1 MNTSVQIKTHS
12 NSSAKNKNT
21 HILRKSEAYKNPDM
35 LVIQKNDIAFKKEK
49 EILQKEILKQEE
61 NRKYELKKINSS
73 INTYKKRLENATDE
87 KQKEKLE
94 KKLNEYL
101 EKREEL
107 KENKSSELKE
117 TRGRKKE
124 KNFVELEFSLTRSNS
139 YKNKEEIQKALI
151 SSQNETIKHFKMFDD
166 MQVVTNVMHKDQ
178 HSLHTHLLFKLPK
191 NKTFDTLLKSE
202 IVEKGLETGRNVY
215 KAIQDF
221 FNGTVREKLKDFN
234 IEIGT
239 HETGKSYSGLRK
251 YKENNPLK
259 NQDILQEMK
268 YDRNDNSA
276 LESIRKSFQPKQTQ
290 EQKQKTQL
298 EKIKKEQ
305 GFGAYIKAKK
315 EFENEQKTA
324 SKKFGR
330 NR

>member
-12 NSSAKNKNT
+12 TTSAKNKNT
-21 HILRKSEAYKNPDM
+21 HILRKSEAYKNKNI
-35 LVIQKNDIAFKKEK
+35 LVIEQNDIAFKKEK

-107 KENKSSELKE
+107 KENKSSEVKE

-124 KNFVELEFSLTRSNS
+124 KHFVELEFSLTKSNS
-139 YKNKEEIQKALI
+139 YKNNKEVQQALI
-151 SSQNETIKHFKMFDD
+151 SSQNETIKNFKMFDK
-166 MQVVTNVMHKDQ
+166 MEVVTNVMHKDQ
-178 HSLHTHLLFKLPK
+178 HSLHTHLLLKLPK
-191 NKTFDTLLKSE
+191 NKTFDNLLKGE
-202 IVEKGLETGRNVY
+202 IQEQGLETGRNIY
-215 KAIQDF
+215 KSIQNF
-221 FNGTVREKLKDFN
+221 FNNTVREKLKALN
-234 IEIGT
+234 IMLEEHT
-239 HETGKSYSGLRK
+239 TGKKYTSLKK
-251 YKENNPLK
+251 YKEVNPIS
-259 NQDILQEMK
+259 QVAEILQGFN
-268 YDRNDNSA
+268 RNDNSA
-276 LESIRKSFQPKQTQ
+276 LENIRKTFTPKQTP
-290 EQKQKTQL
+290 ERIERDRL

-305 GFGAYIKAKK
+305 GIGAYLTAKN
-315 EFENEQKTA
+315 EIENEKKTQA
-324 SKKFGR
+324 KKFGR

>member
-12 NSSAKNKNT
+12 TTSAKNKNT
-21 HILRKSEAYKNPDM
+21 HILRNSEAYKNPNI

-73 INTYKKRLENATDE
+73 INTYKKRLELATDE

-101 EKREEL
+101 EKREDL
-107 KENKSSELKE
+107 KQNKSSELKE

-139 YKNKEEIQKALI
+139 YKNNKEVQQALI
-151 SSQNETIKHFKMFDD
+151 SSQNETIKNFKMFDK
-166 MQVVTNVMHKDQ
+166 MEVVTNVMHKDQ
-178 HSLHTHLLFKLPK
+178 YSLHTHMLFKLPK

-202 IVEKGLETGRNVY
+202 ILERGLKTGKNVY

-221 FNGTVREKLKDFN
+221 FNGTVREKLKEYN
-234 IEIGT
+234 LEIGT

-251 YKENNPLK
+251 YKENNPL
-259 NQDILQEMK
+259 DILQNK
-268 YDRNDNSA
+268 HLDRTDNSA

-305 GFGAYIKAKK
+305 GFGAYVKAKR
-315 EFENEQKTA
+315 EFESEQKTVA
-324 SKKFGR
+324 RKFGI
-330 NR
+330 NK

>member
-12 NSSAKNKNT
+12 TTSAKNKNT
-21 HILRKSEAYKNPDM
+21 HILRNSEAYKNPNI

-73 INTYKKRLENATDE
+73 INTYKKRLELATDE

-107 KENKSSELKE
+107 KENKSSEVKE

-124 KNFVELEFSLTRSNS
+124 KHFVELEFSLTRSNS
-139 YKNKEEIQKALI
+139 YKNKEEIQQALI
-151 SSQNETIKHFKMFDD
+151 SSQNKTIKHFKMFDD

-178 HSLHTHLLFKLPK
+178 YSLHTHMLFKLPK

-202 IVEKGLETGRNVY
+202 ILERGLKTGKNVY

-221 FNGTVREKLKDFN
+221 FNGTVREKLKEYN
-234 IEIGT
+234 LEIGT

-251 YKENNPLK
+251 YKENNPL
-259 NQDILQEMK
+259 DILQNK
-268 YDRNDNSA
+268 HLDRTDNSA
-276 LESIRKSFQPKQTQ
+276 IESIRKSFQPKQTQ

-305 GFGAYIKAKK
+305 GFGAYVKAKR
-315 EFENEQKTA
+315 EFESEQKTVA
-324 SKKFGR
+324 RKFGI
-330 NR
+330 NK

>member
-12 NSSAKNKNT
+12 TTSAKNKNT
-21 HILRKSEAYKNPDM
+21 HILRNSEAYKNPDI

-73 INTYKKRLENATDE
+73 INTYKKRLELATDE

-101 EKREEL
+101 EKREDL
-107 KENKSSELKE
+107 KQNKSSEVKE

-124 KNFVELEFSLTRSNS
+124 KHFVELEFSLTRSNS

-151 SSQNETIKHFKMFDD
+151 SSQNETIKNFKMFDK
-166 MQVVTNVMHKDQ
+166 MEVVTNVMHKDQ
-178 HSLHTHLLFKLPK
+178 HSLHTHLLLKLPK

-202 IVEKGLETGRNVY
+202 IVERGLETGRNVY

-276 LESIRKSFQPKQTQ
+276 PESIRKTFTPKRTPEQQRKAEIQ
-290 EQKQKTQL
+290 ELKT
-298 EKIKKEQ
+298 KD
-305 GFGAYIKAKK
+305 FGAYIKAKR
-315 EFENEQKTA
+315 EFENEQKTVT
-324 SKKFGR
+324 KKIGKFR
-330 NR
+330 

>member
-1 MNTSVQIKTHS
+1 MNTSIQIKTHS
-12 NSSAKNKNT
+12 TTSAKNKNT
-21 HILRKSEAYKNPDM
+21 HILRNSEAYKNPDI

-73 INTYKKRLENATDE
+73 INTYKKRLELATDE

-107 KENKSSELKE
+107 KENKSSEVKE

-124 KNFVELEFSLTRSNS
+124 KHFVELEFSLTRSNS
-139 YKNKEEIQKALI
+139 YKNKEEIQQALI
-151 SSQNETIKHFKMFDD
+151 SSQNETIKNFKMFDK
-166 MQVVTNVMHKDQ
+166 MEVVTNVMHKDQ
-178 HSLHTHLLFKLPK
+178 YSLHTHMLFKLPK

-202 IVEKGLETGRNVY
+202 ILERGLKTGKNVY

-221 FNGTVREKLKDFN
+221 FNGTVREKLKEYN
-234 IEIGT
+234 LEIGT

-251 YKENNPLK
+251 YKENNPL
-259 NQDILQEMK
+259 DILQNK
-268 YDRNDNSA
+268 HLDRTDNSA

-305 GFGAYIKAKK
+305 GFGAYVKAKR
-315 EFENEQKTA
+315 EFESEQKTVA
-324 SKKFGR
+324 RKFGI
-330 NR
+330 NK

>member
-12 NSSAKNKNT
+12 TTSAKNKNT
-21 HILRKSEAYKNPDM
+21 HILRNSEAYKNPDI

-73 INTYKKRLENATDE
+73 INTYKKRLELATDE

-101 EKREEL
+101 EKREDL
-107 KENKSSELKE
+107 KQNKSSELKE

-139 YKNKEEIQKALI
+139 YKNKEEIQQALI
-151 SSQNETIKHFKMFDD
+151 SSQNKTIKHFKMFDD

-178 HSLHTHLLFKLPK
+178 YSLHTHMLFKLPK

-202 IVEKGLETGRNVY
+202 IVERGLETGRNVY

-221 FNGTVREKLKDFN
+221 FNRTVREKLKEYN
-234 IEIGT
+234 LEIRT

-251 YKENNPLK
+251 YKENNPL
-259 NQDILQEMK
+259 DILQNK
-268 YDRNDNSA
+268 HLDRTDNSA

-305 GFGAYIKAKK
+305 DFGAYIKAKR
-315 EFENEQKTA
+315 EFESEQKTVA
-324 SKKFGR
+324 RKFGI
-330 NR
+330 NK

>member
-1 MNTSVQIKTHS
+1 MRN
-12 NSSAKNKNT
+12 
-21 HILRKSEAYKNPDM
+21 SEAYKNPDISI
-35 LVIQKNDIAFKKEK
+35 LQKNDIAFKKEK

-73 INTYKKRLENATDE
+73 INTYKKRLELATDE

-94 KKLNEYL
+94 KKLNEYF
-101 EKREEL
+101 EKREDL
-107 KENKSSELKE
+107 KQNKSSEVKE

-124 KNFVELEFSLTRSNS
+124 KHFVELEFSLTRSNS
-139 YKNKEEIQKALI
+139 YKNRDEIQQALI

-178 HSLHTHLLFKLPK
+178 HSLHTHMLFKLPK

-202 IVEKGLETGRNVY
+202 IVERGLETGRNVY

-221 FNGTVREKLKDFN
+221 FNRTVREKLKEYN
-234 IEIGT
+234 LEIRT

-251 YKENNPLK
+251 YKENNPL
-259 NQDILQEMK
+259 DILQNK
-268 YDRNDNSA
+268 HLDRTDNSA
-276 LESIRKSFQPKQTQ
+276 LESIRKSFQQKQTQ

-305 GFGAYIKAKK
+305 GFGAYIKAKR
-315 EFENEQKTA
+315 EFESEQKTVA
-324 SKKFGR
+324 RKSGR
-330 NR
+330 NK

>member
-12 NSSAKNKNT
+12 TTSAKNKNT
-21 HILRKSEAYKNPDM
+21 HILRNSEAYKNPDI

-73 INTYKKRLENATDE
+73 INTYKKRLELATDE

-107 KENKSSELKE
+107 KENKSSEVKE

-124 KNFVELEFSLTRSNS
+124 KHFVELEFSLTRSNS
-139 YKNKEEIQKALI
+139 YKNKEEIQQALI
-151 SSQNETIKHFKMFDD
+151 SSQNKTIKHFKMFDD

-178 HSLHTHLLFKLPK
+178 YSLHTHMLFKLPK

-202 IVEKGLETGRNVY
+202 ILERGLKTGKNVY

-251 YKENNPLK
+251 YKENNPL
-259 NQDILQEMK
+259 DILQNK
-268 YDRNDNSA
+268 HLDRTDNSA

-305 GFGAYIKAKK
+305 GFGAYVKAKR
-315 EFENEQKTA
+315 EFESEQKTVA
-324 SKKFGR
+324 RKFGI
-330 NR
+330 NK

>member
-12 NSSAKNKNT
+12 TTSAKNKNT
-21 HILRKSEAYKNPDM
+21 HILRNSEAYKNPNI

-73 INTYKKRLENATDE
+73 INTYKKRLELATDE

-107 KENKSSELKE
+107 KENKSSEVKE

-124 KNFVELEFSLTRSNS
+124 KHFVELEFSLTRSNS
-139 YKNKEEIQKALI
+139 YKNKEEIQQALI
-151 SSQNETIKHFKMFDD
+151 SSQNKTIKHFKMFDD

-178 HSLHTHLLFKLPK
+178 YSLHTHMLFKLPK

-202 IVEKGLETGRNVY
+202 ILERGLKTGKNVY

-251 YKENNPLK
+251 YKENNPL
-259 NQDILQEMK
+259 DILQNK
-268 YDRNDNSA
+268 HLDRTDNSA

-305 GFGAYIKAKK
+305 GFGAYVKAKR
-315 EFENEQKTA
+315 EFESEQKTVA
-324 SKKFGR
+324 RKFGI
-330 NR
+330 NK

>member
-12 NSSAKNKNT
+12 TTSAKNKNT
-21 HILRKSEAYKNPDM
+21 HILRNSEAYKNPDI

-73 INTYKKRLENATDE
+73 INTYKKRLELATDE

-101 EKREEL
+101 EKREDL
-107 KENKSSELKE
+107 KQNKSSELKE

-139 YKNKEEIQKALI
+139 YKNKEEIQQALI
-151 SSQNETIKHFKMFDD
+151 SSQNKTIKHFKMFDD

-178 HSLHTHLLFKLPK
+178 HSLHTHMLFKLPK

-202 IVEKGLETGRNVY
+202 IVERGLETGRNVY

-221 FNGTVREKLKDFN
+221 FNRTVREKLKEYN
-234 IEIGT
+234 LEIGT

-251 YKENNPLK
+251 YKENNPL
-259 NQDILQEMK
+259 DILQNK
-268 YDRNDNSA
+268 HLDRTDNSA

-305 GFGAYIKAKK
+305 GFGAYLTAKN
-315 EFENEQKTA
+315 EIENEKKTQA
-324 SKKFGR
+324 KKFGR

>member
-12 NSSAKNKNT
+12 TTSAKNKNT
-21 HILRKSEAYKNPDM
+21 HILRNSEAYKNPDI

-73 INTYKKRLENATDE
+73 INTYKKRLELATDE

-101 EKREEL
+101 EKREDL
-107 KENKSSELKE
+107 KQNKSSEVKE

-139 YKNKEEIQKALI
+139 YKNKEEIQQALI
-151 SSQNETIKHFKMFDD
+151 SSQNKTIKHFKMFDD

-178 HSLHTHLLFKLPK
+178 YSLHTHMLFKLPK

-202 IVEKGLETGRNVY
+202 IVERGLETGRNVY

-221 FNGTVREKLKDFN
+221 FNRTVREKLKEYN
-234 IEIGT
+234 LEIGT

-251 YKENNPLK
+251 YKENNPL
-259 NQDILQEMK
+259 DILQNK
-268 YDRNDNSA
+268 HLDRTDNSA

-305 GFGAYIKAKK
+305 GFGAYLTAKN
-315 EFENEQKTA
+315 EIENEKKTQA
-324 SKKFGR
+324 KKFGR

>member
-1 MNTSVQIKTHS
+1 MNTSIQIKTHS
-12 NSSAKNKNT
+12 TTSAKNKNT
-21 HILRKSEAYKNPDM
+21 HILRNSEAYKNPDI

-73 INTYKKRLENATDE
+73 INTYKKRLELATDE

-94 KKLNEYL
+94 KKLNEYF
-101 EKREEL
+101 EKREDL
-107 KENKSSELKE
+107 KQNKSSEVKE

-124 KNFVELEFSLTRSNS
+124 KHFVELEFSLTKSNS
-139 YKNKEEIQKALI
+139 YKNKEEIQQALI
-151 SSQNETIKHFKMFDD
+151 SSQNETIKNFKMFDK
-166 MQVVTNVMHKDQ
+166 MEVVTNVMHKDQ
-178 HSLHTHLLFKLPK
+178 YSLHTHMLFKLPK

-202 IVEKGLETGRNVY
+202 IVERGLETGRNVY

-221 FNGTVREKLKDFN
+221 FNRTVREKLKEYN
-234 IEIGT
+234 LEIRT

-251 YKENNPLK
+251 YKENNPL
-259 NQDILQEMK
+259 DILQNK
-268 YDRNDNSA
+268 HLDRTDNSA
-276 LESIRKSFQPKQTQ
+276 LESIRKSFQQKQTQ

-305 GFGAYIKAKK
+305 DFGAYIKAKR
-315 EFENEQKTA
+315 EFESEQKTVA
-324 SKKFGR
+324 RKSGINK
-330 NR
+330 

>member
-12 NSSAKNKNT
+12 TTSAKNKNT
-21 HILRKSEAYKNPDM
+21 HILRNSEAYKNPDI

-73 INTYKKRLENATDE
+73 INTYKKRLELATDE

-107 KENKSSELKE
+107 KENKSSEVKE

-124 KNFVELEFSLTRSNS
+124 KHFVELEFSLTRSNS
-139 YKNKEEIQKALI
+139 YKNKEEIQQALI
-151 SSQNETIKHFKMFDD
+151 SSQNKTIKHFKMFDD

-178 HSLHTHLLFKLPK
+178 YSLHTHMLFKLPK

-202 IVEKGLETGRNVY
+202 ILERGLKTGKNVY

-221 FNGTVREKLKDFN
+221 FNGTVREKLKEYN
-234 IEIGT
+234 LEIRT

-251 YKENNPLK
+251 YKENNPL
-259 NQDILQEMK
+259 NILQNK
-268 YDRNDNSA
+268 HLDRTDNSA

-305 GFGAYIKAKK
+305 GFGAYVKAKR
-315 EFENEQKTA
+315 EFESEQKTVA
-324 SKKFGR
+324 RKFGI
-330 NR
+330 NK

>member
-1 MNTSVQIKTHS
+1 MNTSIQIKTHS
-12 NSSAKNKNT
+12 TTSAKNKNT
-21 HILRKSEAYKNPDM
+21 HILRNSEAYKNPDI

-73 INTYKKRLENATDE
+73 INTYKKRLELATDE

-94 KKLNEYL
+94 KKLNEYF
-101 EKREEL
+101 EKREDL
-107 KENKSSELKE
+107 KQNKSSEVKE

-124 KNFVELEFSLTRSNS
+124 KHFVELEFSLTRSNS
-139 YKNKEEIQKALI
+139 YKNKEEIQQALI
-151 SSQNETIKHFKMFDD
+151 SSQNKTIKHFKMFDD

-178 HSLHTHLLFKLPK
+178 YSLHTHMLFKLPK

-202 IVEKGLETGRNVY
+202 ILERGLKTGKNVY

-221 FNGTVREKLKDFN
+221 FNGTVREKLKEYN
-234 IEIGT
+234 LEIGT

-251 YKENNPLK
+251 YKENNPL
-259 NQDILQEMK
+259 DILQNK
-268 YDRNDNSA
+268 HLDRTDNSA

-305 GFGAYIKAKK
+305 GFGAYVKAKR
-315 EFENEQKTA
+315 EFESEQKTVA
-324 SKKFGR
+324 RKFGI
-330 NR
+330 NK

>member
-12 NSSAKNKNT
+12 TTSAKNKNT
-21 HILRKSEAYKNPDM
+21 HILRNSEAYKNPDI

-73 INTYKKRLENATDE
+73 INTYKKRLELATDE

-107 KENKSSELKE
+107 KENKSSEVKE

-124 KNFVELEFSLTRSNS
+124 KHFVELEFSLTRSNS
-139 YKNKEEIQKALI
+139 YKNKEEIQQALI
-151 SSQNETIKHFKMFDD
+151 SSQNKTIKHFKMFDD

-178 HSLHTHLLFKLPK
+178 YSLHTHMLFKLPK

-202 IVEKGLETGRNVY
+202 IVERGLETGRNVY

-221 FNGTVREKLKDFN
+221 FNGTVREKLKEYN
-234 IEIGT
+234 LEIGT

-251 YKENNPLK
+251 YKENNPL
-259 NQDILQEMK
+259 DILQNK
-268 YDRNDNSA
+268 HLDRTDNSA

-305 GFGAYIKAKK
+305 GFGAYVKAKR
-315 EFENEQKTA
+315 EFESEQKTVA
-324 SKKFGR
+324 RKFGI
-330 NR
+330 NK

>member
-12 NSSAKNKNT
+12 TTSAKNKNT
-21 HILRKSEAYKNPDM
+21 HILRNSEAYKNPDI

-73 INTYKKRLENATDE
+73 INTYKKRLELATDE

-107 KENKSSELKE
+107 KENKSSEVKE

-124 KNFVELEFSLTRSNS
+124 KHFVELEFSLTRSNS
-139 YKNKEEIQKALI
+139 YKNKEEIQQALI
-151 SSQNETIKHFKMFDD
+151 SSQNKTIKHFKMFDD

-178 HSLHTHLLFKLPK
+178 HSLHTHMLFKLPK

-202 IVEKGLETGRNVY
+202 ILERGLKTGKNVY

-221 FNGTVREKLKDFN
+221 FNGTVREKLKEYN
-234 IEIGT
+234 LEIGT

-251 YKENNPLK
+251 YKENNPL
-259 NQDILQEMK
+259 DILQNK
-268 YDRNDNSA
+268 HLDRTDNSA

-305 GFGAYIKAKK
+305 GFGAYIKAKR
-315 EFENEQKTA
+315 EFESEQKTVA
-324 SKKFGR
+324 RKFGI
-330 NR
+330 NK

>member
-1 MNTSVQIKTHS
+1 MRN
-12 NSSAKNKNT
+12 
-21 HILRKSEAYKNPDM
+21 SEAYKNPDI
-35 LVIQKNDIAFKKEK
+35 LIIQKNDIAFKKEK

-73 INTYKKRLENATDE
+73 INTYKKRLELATDE

-107 KENKSSELKE
+107 KENKSSEVKE

-124 KNFVELEFSLTRSNS
+124 KHFVELEFSLTRSNS
-139 YKNKEEIQKALI
+139 YKNKEEIQQALI

-202 IVEKGLETGRNVY
+202 IVERGLETGRNVY

-221 FNGTVREKLKDFN
+221 FNRTVREKLKEYN
-234 IEIGT
+234 LEIGT

-251 YKENNPLK
+251 YKENNPL
-259 NQDILQEMK
+259 DILQNK
-268 YDRNDNSA
+268 HLDRTDNSA

-305 GFGAYIKAKK
+305 GFGAYLTAKN
-315 EFENEQKTA
+315 EIENEKKTQA
-324 SKKFGR
+324 KKFGR

>member
-21 HILRKSEAYKNPDM
+21 HILRNSEAYKNPDISI
-35 LVIQKNDIAFKKEK
+35 LQKNDIAFKKEK

-73 INTYKKRLENATDE
+73 INTYKKRLELATDE

-101 EKREEL
+101 EKREDL
-107 KENKSSELKE
+107 KQNKSSEVKE

-124 KNFVELEFSLTRSNS
+124 KHFVELEFSLTRSNS
-139 YKNKEEIQKALI
+139 YKNKEEIQQALI
-151 SSQNETIKHFKMFDD
+151 SSQNKTIKHFKMFDD

-178 HSLHTHLLFKLPK
+178 YSLHTHMLFKLPK

-202 IVEKGLETGRNVY
+202 ILERGLKTGKNVY

-251 YKENNPLK
+251 YKENNPL
-259 NQDILQEMK
+259 DILQNK
-268 YDRNDNSA
+268 HLDRTDNSA

-305 GFGAYIKAKK
+305 GFGAYIKAKR
-315 EFENEQKTA
+315 EFESEQKTVA
-324 SKKFGR
+324 RKFGI
-330 NR
+330 NK

>member
-12 NSSAKNKNT
+12 TTSAKNKNT
-21 HILRKSEAYKNPDM
+21 HILRNSEAYKNPDI

-73 INTYKKRLENATDE
+73 INTYKKRLELATDE

-107 KENKSSELKE
+107 KENKSSEVKE

-124 KNFVELEFSLTRSNS
+124 KHFVELEFSLTKSNS
-139 YKNKEEIQKALI
+139 YKNRDEIQQALI

-178 HSLHTHLLFKLPK
+178 YSLHTHMLFKLPK

-202 IVEKGLETGRNVY
+202 ILERGLKTGKNVY

-221 FNGTVREKLKDFN
+221 FNGTVREKLKEYN
-234 IEIGT
+234 LEIGT

-251 YKENNPLK
+251 YKENNPL
-259 NQDILQEMK
+259 DILQNK
-268 YDRNDNSA
+268 HLDRTDNSA
-276 LESIRKSFQPKQTQ
+276 LESIRKSFQQKQTQ

-305 GFGAYIKAKK
+305 DFGAYIKAKR
-315 EFENEQKTA
+315 EFESEQKTVA
-324 SKKFGR
+324 RKSGR
-330 NR
+330 NK

>member
-1 MNTSVQIKTHS
+1 LNTSVQIKTHS
-12 NSSAKNKNT
+12 TTSAKNKNT
-21 HILRKSEAYKNPDM
+21 HILRNSEAYKNPDI
-35 LVIQKNDIAFKKEK
+35 LILQKNDIAFKKEK

-73 INTYKKRLENATDE
+73 INTYKKRLEVAADE

-101 EKREEL
+101 EKREDL
-107 KENKSSELKE
+107 KENKSSEVKE

-124 KNFVELEFSLTRSNS
+124 KHFVELEFSLTRSNS

-178 HSLHTHLLFKLPK
+178 YSLHTHMLFKLPK

-202 IVEKGLETGRNVY
+202 ILERGLKTGKNVY

-221 FNGTVREKLKDFN
+221 FNGTVREKLKEYN
-234 IEIGT
+234 LEIGT

-251 YKENNPLK
+251 YKENNPL
-259 NQDILQEMK
+259 DILQNK
-268 YDRNDNSA
+268 HLDRTDNSA

-305 GFGAYIKAKK
+305 GFGAYVKAKR
-315 EFENEQKTA
+315 EFESEQKTVA
-324 SKKFGR
+324 RKFGI
-330 NR
+330 NK

>member
-1 MNTSVQIKTHS
+1 MRN
-12 NSSAKNKNT
+12 
-21 HILRKSEAYKNPDM
+21 SEAYKNPDI

-73 INTYKKRLENATDE
+73 INTYKKRLELATDE

-107 KENKSSELKE
+107 KENKSSEGKE

-124 KNFVELEFSLTRSNS
+124 KHFVELEFSLTRSNS
-139 YKNKEEIQKALI
+139 YKNKEEIQQALI
-151 SSQNETIKHFKMFDD
+151 SSQNKTIKHFKMFDD

-178 HSLHTHLLFKLPK
+178 YSLHTHMLFKLQK
-191 NKTFDTLLKSE
+191 NKTCDTLLKSE
-202 IVEKGLETGRNVY
+202 ILERGLKTGKNVY

-251 YKENNPLK
+251 YKENNPL
-259 NQDILQEMK
+259 DILQNK
-268 YDRNDNSA
+268 HLDRTDNSA
-276 LESIRKSFQPKQTQ
+276 LESIRKSFQLKQTQ

-298 EKIKKEQ
+298 EKIKRREV
-305 GFGAYIKAKK
+305 
-315 EFENEQKTA
+315 
-324 SKKFGR
+324 
-330 NR
+330 

>member
-21 HILRKSEAYKNPDM
+21 HILRNSEAYKNPDISI
-35 LVIQKNDIAFKKEK
+35 LQKNDIAFKKEK

-73 INTYKKRLENATDE
+73 INTYKKRLELATDE

-94 KKLNEYL
+94 KKLNEYF
-101 EKREEL
+101 EKREDL
-107 KENKSSELKE
+107 KQNKSSEVKE

-124 KNFVELEFSLTRSNS
+124 KHFVELEFSLTRSNS
-139 YKNKEEIQKALI
+139 YKNRDEIQQALI

-178 HSLHTHLLFKLPK
+178 HSLHTHMLFKLPK

-202 IVEKGLETGRNVY
+202 IVERGLETGRNVY

-221 FNGTVREKLKDFN
+221 FNGTVREKLKEYN
-234 IEIGT
+234 LEIRT

-251 YKENNPLK
+251 YKENNPL
-259 NQDILQEMK
+259 DILQNK
-268 YDRNDNSA
+268 HLDRTDNSA

-305 GFGAYIKAKK
+305 DFGAYIKAKR
-315 EFENEQKTA
+315 EFESEQKTVA
-324 SKKFGR
+324 RKSGR
-330 NR
+330 NK

>member
-1 MNTSVQIKTHS
+1 M
-12 NSSAKNKNT
+12 
-21 HILRKSEAYKNPDM
+21 
-35 LVIQKNDIAFKKEK
+35 
-49 EILQKEILKQEE
+49 KQ
-61 NRKYELKKINSS
+61 
-73 INTYKKRLENATDE
+73 
-87 KQKEKLE
+87 
-94 KKLNEYL
+94 
-101 EKREEL
+101 
-107 KENKSSELKE
+107 NKSSEVKE

-202 IVEKGLETGRNVY
+202 IVERGLETGRNVY

-221 FNGTVREKLKDFN
+221 FNRTVREKLKEYN
-234 IEIGT
+234 LEIGT

-251 YKENNPLK
+251 YKENNPL
-259 NQDILQEMK
+259 DILQNK
-268 YDRNDNSA
+268 HLDRTDNSA

-305 GFGAYIKAKK
+305 GFGAYLTAKN
-315 EFENEQKTA
+315 EIENEKKTQA
-324 SKKFGR
+324 KKFGR
-330 NR
+330 NK

>member
-12 NSSAKNKNT
+12 TTSAKNKNT
-21 HILRKSEAYKNPDM
+21 HILRNSEAYKNPDI

-73 INTYKKRLENATDE
+73 INTYKKRLELATDE

-107 KENKSSELKE
+107 KENKSSEVKE

-124 KNFVELEFSLTRSNS
+124 KHFVELEFSLTRSNS
-139 YKNKEEIQKALI
+139 YKNKEEIQQALI
-151 SSQNETIKHFKMFDD
+151 SSQNKTIKHFKMFDD

-178 HSLHTHLLFKLPK
+178 YSLHTHMLFKLPK

-202 IVEKGLETGRNVY
+202 ILERGLKTGKNVY

-221 FNGTVREKLKDFN
+221 FNGTVREKLKEYN
-234 IEIGT
+234 LEIGT

-251 YKENNPLK
+251 YKENNPL
-259 NQDILQEMK
+259 DILQNK
-268 YDRNDNSA
+268 HLDRTDNSA

-305 GFGAYIKAKK
+305 GFGAYIKAKR
-315 EFENEQKTA
+315 EFESEQKTVA
-324 SKKFGR
+324 RKFGI
-330 NR
+330 NK

>member
-21 HILRKSEAYKNPDM
+21 HILRNSEAYKNPDISI
-35 LVIQKNDIAFKKEK
+35 LQKNDIAFKKEK

-73 INTYKKRLENATDE
+73 INTYKKRLELATDE

-94 KKLNEYL
+94 KKLNEYF
-101 EKREEL
+101 EKREDL
-107 KENKSSELKE
+107 KQNKSSEVKE

-124 KNFVELEFSLTRSNS
+124 KHFVELEFSLTRSNS
-139 YKNKEEIQKALI
+139 YKNKEEIQQALI
-151 SSQNETIKHFKMFDD
+151 SSQNKTIKHFKMFDD

-178 HSLHTHLLFKLPK
+178 HSLHTHMLFKLPK

-202 IVEKGLETGRNVY
+202 IVERGLETGRNVY

-221 FNGTVREKLKDFN
+221 FNGTVREKLKEYN
-234 IEIGT
+234 LEIGT

-251 YKENNPLK
+251 YKENNPL
-259 NQDILQEMK
+259 DILQNK
-268 YDRNDNSA
+268 HLDRTDNSA

-315 EFENEQKTA
+315 EFESEQKTVA
-324 SKKFGR
+324 RKFGI
-330 NR
+330 NK

>member
-12 NSSAKNKNT
+12 TTSAKNKNT
-21 HILRKSEAYKNPDM
+21 HILRNSEAYKNPDISI
-35 LVIQKNDIAFKKEK
+35 LQKNDIAFKKEK

-73 INTYKKRLENATDE
+73 INTYKKRLELATDE

-107 KENKSSELKE
+107 KENKSSEVKE

-124 KNFVELEFSLTRSNS
+124 KHFVELEFSLTRSNS
-139 YKNKEEIQKALI
+139 YKNKEEIQQALI

-178 HSLHTHLLFKLPK
+178 YSLHTHMLFKLPK

-202 IVEKGLETGRNVY
+202 ILERGLKTGKNVY

-221 FNGTVREKLKDFN
+221 FNGTVREKLKEYN
-234 IEIGT
+234 LEIGT

-251 YKENNPLK
+251 YKENNPL
-259 NQDILQEMK
+259 DILQNK
-268 YDRNDNSA
+268 HLDRTDNSA

-305 GFGAYIKAKK
+305 DFGAYIKAKR
-315 EFENEQKTA
+315 EFESEQKTVA
-324 SKKFGR
+324 RKFGI
-330 NR
+330 NK

>member
-12 NSSAKNKNT
+12 TTSAKNKNT
-21 HILRKSEAYKNPDM
+21 HILRNSEAYKNPNI

-73 INTYKKRLENATDE
+73 INTYKKRLELATDE

-94 KKLNEYL
+94 KKLNEYF
-101 EKREEL
+101 EKREDL
-107 KENKSSELKE
+107 KQNKSSEVKE

-124 KNFVELEFSLTRSNS
+124 KHFVELEFSLTRSNS
-139 YKNKEEIQKALI
+139 YKNRDEIQQALI
-151 SSQNETIKHFKMFDD
+151 SSQNKTIKHFKMFDD

-178 HSLHTHLLFKLPK
+178 YSLHTHMLFKLPK

-202 IVEKGLETGRNVY
+202 IVERGLETGRNVY

-221 FNGTVREKLKDFN
+221 FNRTVREKLKEYN
-234 IEIGT
+234 LEIRT

-251 YKENNPLK
+251 YKENNPL
-259 NQDILQEMK
+259 DILQNK
-268 YDRNDNSA
+268 HLDRTDNSA

-305 GFGAYIKAKK
+305 GFGAYVKAKR
-315 EFENEQKTA
+315 EFESEQKTVA
-324 SKKFGR
+324 RKFGI
-330 NR
+330 NK

>member
-12 NSSAKNKNT
+12 TTSAKNKNT
-21 HILRKSEAYKNPDM
+21 HILRNSEAYKNPDI

-73 INTYKKRLENATDE
+73 INTYKKRLELATDE

-94 KKLNEYL
+94 KKLNEYF
-101 EKREEL
+101 EKREDL
-107 KENKSSELKE
+107 KQNKSSEVKE

-124 KNFVELEFSLTRSNS
+124 KHFVELEFSLTRSNS
-139 YKNKEEIQKALI
+139 YKNKEEIQQALI

-178 HSLHTHLLFKLPK
+178 HSLHTHMLFKLPK

-202 IVEKGLETGRNVY
+202 IVERGLETGRNVY

-221 FNGTVREKLKDFN
+221 FNRTVREKLKEYN
-234 IEIGT
+234 LEIRT

-251 YKENNPLK
+251 YKENNPL
-259 NQDILQEMK
+259 DILQNK
-268 YDRNDNSA
+268 HLDRTDNSA

-305 GFGAYIKAKK
+305 GFGAYLTAKNEIENEKKTQAKK
-315 EFENEQKTA
+315 I
-324 SKKFGR
+324 GR
-330 NR
+330 NK

>member
-21 HILRKSEAYKNPDM
+21 HILRNSEAYKNPNILL
-35 LVIQKNDIAFKKEK
+35 LVKKEFAFKKEK
-49 EILQKEILKQEE
+49 EIIDKKLLKDET
-61 NRKYELKKINSS
+61 NRQYELKKINSS
-73 INTYKKRLENATDE
+73 ISTYKKRLDQAETPQ
-87 KQKEKLE
+87 QKERLE

-101 EKREEL
+101 EKREQL
-107 KENKSSELKE
+107 KNSKEPEIKE

-124 KNFVELEFSLTRSNS
+124 KHFVELEFSLTRSNS
-139 YKNKEEIQKALI
+139 YKNKEEIQQALI
-151 SSQNETIKHFKMFDD
+151 SSQNKTIKHFKMFDD

-178 HSLHTHLLFKLPK
+178 YSLHTHMLFKLPK

-202 IVEKGLETGRNVY
+202 ILERGLKTGKNVY

-251 YKENNPLK
+251 YKENNPL
-259 NQDILQEMK
+259 DILQNK
-268 YDRNDNSA
+268 HLDRTDNSA

-305 GFGAYIKAKK
+305 GFGAYLTAKNEIK
-315 EFENEQKTA
+315 NEQKTA

-330 NR
+330 NK

>member
-1 MNTSVQIKTHS
+1 MRN
-12 NSSAKNKNT
+12 
-21 HILRKSEAYKNPDM
+21 SEAYKNPDI

-73 INTYKKRLENATDE
+73 INTYKKRLELATDE

-94 KKLNEYL
+94 KKLNEYF
-101 EKREEL
+101 EKREDL
-107 KENKSSELKE
+107 KQNKSSEVKE

-124 KNFVELEFSLTRSNS
+124 KHFVELEFSLTKSNS
-139 YKNKEEIQKALI
+139 YKNRDEIQQALI

-178 HSLHTHLLFKLPK
+178 HSLHTHMLFKLPK

-202 IVEKGLETGRNVY
+202 IVERGLETGRNVY

-221 FNGTVREKLKDFN
+221 FNRTVREKLKEYN
-234 IEIGT
+234 LEIRT

-251 YKENNPLK
+251 YKENNPL
-259 NQDILQEMK
+259 DILQNK
-268 YDRNDNSA
+268 HLDRTDNSA
-276 LESIRKSFQPKQTQ
+276 LESIRKSFQQKQTQ

-305 GFGAYIKAKK
+305 DFGAYIKAKR
-315 EFENEQKTA
+315 EFESEQKTVA
-324 SKKFGR
+324 RKSGR
-330 NR
+330 NK

>member
-12 NSSAKNKNT
+12 TTSAKNKNT
-21 HILRKSEAYKNPDM
+21 HILRNSEAYKNPDI

-73 INTYKKRLENATDE
+73 INTYKKRLELATDE

-107 KENKSSELKE
+107 KENKSSEVKE

-124 KNFVELEFSLTRSNS
+124 KHFVELEFSLTRSNS
-139 YKNKEEIQKALI
+139 YKNKEEIQQALI

-178 HSLHTHLLFKLPK
+178 HSLHTHMLFKLPK

-202 IVEKGLETGRNVY
+202 IVERGLETGRNVY

-221 FNGTVREKLKDFN
+221 FNRTVREKLKEYN
-234 IEIGT
+234 LEIGT

-251 YKENNPLK
+251 YKENNPL
-259 NQDILQEMK
+259 DILQNK
-268 YDRNDNSA
+268 HLDRTDNSA

-305 GFGAYIKAKK
+305 GFGAYLTAKN
-315 EFENEQKTA
+315 EIENEKKTQA
-324 SKKFGR
+324 KKFGR

>member
-12 NSSAKNKNT
+12 TTSAKNKNT
-21 HILRKSEAYKNPDM
+21 HILRNSEAYKNPDI

-73 INTYKKRLENATDE
+73 INTYKKRLELATDE

-101 EKREEL
+101 EKREDL
-107 KENKSSELKE
+107 KQNKSSEVKE

-124 KNFVELEFSLTRSNS
+124 KHFVELEFSLTKSNS
-139 YKNKEEIQKALI
+139 YKNRDEIQQALI

-202 IVEKGLETGRNVY
+202 IVERGLETGRNVY

-221 FNGTVREKLKDFN
+221 FNRTVREKLKEYN
-234 IEIGT
+234 LEIGT

-251 YKENNPLK
+251 YKENNPL
-259 NQDILQEMK
+259 DILQNK
-268 YDRNDNSA
+268 HLDRTDNSA

-305 GFGAYIKAKK
+305 GFGAYVKAKR
-315 EFENEQKTA
+315 EFESEQKTVA
-324 SKKFGR
+324 RKFGI
-330 NR
+330 NK